1 MSANLVSDR
10 PASISILRILGMVVL
25 GYIIMGNVVAL
36 LVISLLYEGNFME
49 AMTDPVG
56 HPDIRNTLV
65 IAQGLASLVGLV
77 LIPAFYLKNFE
88 GRSTRRL
95 FINFPSGLTILLL
108 FGVVITLAI
117 AISPVA
123 DWNSSIE
130 IPGSLGQ
137 FLREFEDQAAV
148 LVKAFVANL
157 TPATFLLVFVVIA
170 VIPAWGEELVFR
182 GLIQN
187 EFVRAFRN
195 PHVGIWLT
203 AAFFSAFHLQ
213 FFGFFPRLFIGVVL
227 GYVYYWSGN
236 LWVPVTLHFLNNG
249 LQITAIYL
257 MQLKVHNFDVE
268 STESA
273 PFYLVAISL
282 PALTFLLYYFKKHFT
297 SPPANRDATP
307 ELQ

>member
-10 PASISILRILGMVVL
+10 PASISILRILGMVIL

-36 LVISLLYEGNFME
+36 LVISLLYEGNMME

-88 GRSTRRL
+88 GRSSRRL
-95 FINFPSGLTILLL
+95 FTNFPSGLAWLLL
-108 FGVVITLAI
+108 FGVVVTMAI

-130 IPGSLGQ
+130 IPGSFGQ

-195 PHVGIWLT
+195 PHIGIWLT

-213 FFGFFPRLFIGVVL
+213 FFGFFPRLLIGVVL
-227 GYVYYWSGN
+227 GYIYYWSGN

-257 MQLKVHNFDVE
+257 MQLKVHDFDVE

-273 PFYLVAISL
+273 PLYLVAISL
-282 PALTFLLYYFKKHFT
+282 PALAFLLYYFKKHFT